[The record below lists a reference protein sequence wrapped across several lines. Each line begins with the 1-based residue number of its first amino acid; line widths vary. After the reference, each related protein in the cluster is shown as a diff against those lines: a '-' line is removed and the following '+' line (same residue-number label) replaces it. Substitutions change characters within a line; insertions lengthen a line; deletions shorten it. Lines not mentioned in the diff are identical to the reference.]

1 MKLEYVKRTFKSNRQ
16 ELLNRALNE
25 ELEFLRKRIYPWKR
39 HGLLI
44 DDIQIKE
51 RRFYLEKD
59 MDDAAGL
66 YQYDEKECVH
76 YIYIDRSYI
85 VNTQKVPIA
94 YYRKYHYSKLRQ
106 IIRHELIHAFVR
118 EKWEHKCK
126 YYIENKHV
134 DASPIFLAILY
145 FVGGLTTHDCLEG
158 FRKTELY
165 DFAKYEADTYRELEE
180 YLNNY
185 LLEIMEQVA
194 KLKEFENKE
203 EFTKKINRN
212 YYCIKNNFEFSPRQN
227 GMYKFSEIS
236 SEDIHLQNKLH
247 RGKFTCINRTW
258 HIGCNVE
265 PSKIIELYNKKQD
278 CKAQYYST
286 EKQLIV
292 IPKSKGVTVK
302 DCKFIKIKE
311 EKNY

>member
-1 MKLEYVKRTFKSNRQ
+1 MEYIKRTSKKSRQ
-16 ELLNRALNE
+16 ELLNKALRE
-25 ELEFLRKRIYPWKR
+25 ELEFLRKKIYPWKR
-39 HGLLI
+39 HDLLI
-44 DDIQIKE
+44 DDVQIKE

-59 MDDAAGL
+59 MRGTAGL
-66 YQYDEKECVH
+66 YEYNEKNYMH
-76 YIYIDRSYI
+76 NIYVDKTYLIN
-85 VNTQKVPIA
+85 VQKVPIA

-106 IIRHELIHAFVR
+106 IIRHELIHAFVQ

-126 YYIENKHV
+126 YYIEDKHV

-145 FVGGLTTHDCLEG
+145 FVGGLTNHNCLEG
-158 FRKTELY
+158 FKKTELY
-165 DFAKYEADTYRELEE
+165 DFAKYEADTYKELEE

-185 LLEIMEQVA
+185 LLEIMEQID

-203 EFTKKINRN
+203 EFTKKINRD
-212 YYCIKNNFEFSPRQN
+212 YYCIKNNFKFSPRQC

-247 RGKFTCINRTW
+247 RGKFICINRTW

-265 PSKIIELYNKKQD
+265 PDKIIELYNKKQD
-278 CKAQYYST
+278 CKAQYYFT